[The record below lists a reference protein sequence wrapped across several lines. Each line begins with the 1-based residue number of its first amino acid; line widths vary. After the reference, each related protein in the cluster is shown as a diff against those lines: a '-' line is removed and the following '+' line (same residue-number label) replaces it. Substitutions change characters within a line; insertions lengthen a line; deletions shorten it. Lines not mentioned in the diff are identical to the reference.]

1 MNETIENNNQVQE
14 PSTDEKKKPKGKRAW
29 RILKRILKVTVWL
42 VVTVILLV
50 AAALGC
56 VVWLLTPERL
66 TPIVENIANENLRG
80 EVKLGRVELTVWKTF
95 PQASLDIQ
103 GVEVTT
109 AGFAKAHNLPADADS
124 LLSVGRMRLEL
135 NLARVPLMEFD
146 ITELSIDSLRAYA
159 VSVNDSTANF
169 LQLLPPSTATEDT
182 VSSGLGI
189 LPKVI
194 VRKFSVTRN
203 RGIRYAD
210 VASNMDVTLHTD
222 SLELG
227 YDGPR
232 KGYNLVF
239 TGAVDARLPEFDL
252 SQTIPYAFRGHIGW
266 HTDNPYNLTLS
277 DFKANVASMP
287 VATDLAV
294 NLGDTIV
301 VNSLKVAMGPLRYT
315 DVAEYV
321 PASYMKG
328 FENLTTDFSVTAAL
342 KLVKPFRVGVDA
354 EPSFEAEVQI
364 PECYIQPGKS
374 RDYRIQRF
382 ALDANL
388 AYDADAPGKSRLQL
402 GRCLLQG
409 FGISLD
415 VSGNASD
422 LKGNSLVDTKVT
434 GEVDFGKLVKLIPK
448 KLPVRIAGRMKMNT
462 SLRFHLSDLNV
473 NSFHKIQANGNVDL
487 RNMFYLSPMDSMA
500 VFARTGNIRFG
511 TNSQFK
517 TADNELKNILMAS
530 VSLDSLY
537 AGMPGLRLSMT
548 KASIGAG
555 SLGKA
560 SDLLDTTSITPIGA
574 RIKIGR
580 LNLLSKADSSQIRV
594 VDFESNGSIKR
605 YRDNGKLPLLDFG
618 INFKRIRYSDR
629 MTSLVLREGK
639 IGLLANL
646 KPVRRNLRLQARID
660 SMCHVYPELSRDS
673 VVAIYRSQ
681 QRRLRKGKAVEL
693 SEDEFVDLS
702 LDNEFK
708 RIFRRWN
715 MRGEI
720 SAKRCMLFTPYFPL
734 RNVLKNVDMTFNMDS
749 FNINNLSYNVGRS
762 DMTLSGS
769 VSNIRQTLMGSKR
782 KPLTFTFT
790 ILSDTLD
797 VNQLLSVAYKGSA
810 FAADTLQSAAFNI
823 SSVDDESRLE
833 DMVESSSE
841 SVDTTVRHA
850 IIIPKNIAME
860 LKVRNKYARYSDLDL
875 YDLRSDLLVNKGVL
889 SLRNLAGKTTDGS
902 MNLDMVYATA
912 SRKDIGFGMFM
923 NLRDINVGRF
933 LHMMPDLDTIMP
945 VLKEVDGVINSR
957 LAITTKVDSLM
968 NVMLPTTN
976 AALQIDGKDLVL
988 LDSETF
994 RTLSKLLLFKN
1005 KERNMIDSL
1014 SVEVAAYDSKIDVY
1028 PFILNMDRYKLGIM
1042 GTNDFDMNVNYH
1054 ISILKS
1060 PIPFKF
1066 GVNITGNVDDLK
1078 FKLGKAKL
1086 KENEVARTTAITDST
1101 RLNLYRQMGEVF
1113 RRGAEAALR
1122 NSDMSMYDEKQKR
1135 NLRRKQGNL
1144 EDEKLTHTDSLN
1156 LIQEGVIALP
1166 DSVPATVQP
1175 ENMQTAE
1182 PKEKKEN
1189 EKPRRQRASM
1199 RKQEAIKPE

>member
-1 MNETIENNNQVQE
+1 MKEKIENSNQEQTSE
-14 PSTDEKKKPKGKRAW
+14 QKTKPKGRRAGK
-29 RILKRILKVTVWL
+29 ILKRTLKVTGWL
-42 VVTVILLV
+42 VLAVVLLV

-66 TPIVENIANENLRG
+66 TPIVENLANENLQG
-80 EVKLGRVELTVWKTF
+80 EVKIGRVELTVWETF
-95 PQASLDIQ
+95 PQASLDVQ
-103 GVEVTT
+103 RVEVTT
-109 AGFAKAHNLPADADS
+109 AGFAKANRLPAGSDS

-135 NLARVPLMEFD
+135 NLAKVALMEFD
-146 ITELSIDSLRAYA
+146 ITELSIDSIRANA

-169 LQLLPPSTATEDT
+169 LQLLPPSTTPEDT
-182 VSSGLGI
+182 ASSGLGI
-189 LPKVI
+189 MPKV
-194 VRKFSVTRN
+194 VLRKFSVTNN

-210 VASNMDVTLHTD
+210 VASNMDCTLHTD

-227 YDGPR
+227 YDGQR
-232 KGYNLVF
+232 KGYHIVF
-239 TGAVDARLPEFDL
+239 TGAVDAQLPEYGVE
-252 SQTIPYAFRGHIGW
+252 QTVPYAFRGNIGW
-266 HTDNPYNLTLS
+266 NTDNPYRFSLT
-277 DFKANVASMP
+277 DFNANVASMP
-287 VATDLAV
+287 IAADLSA

-301 VNSLKVAMGPLRYT
+301 VDRMNVAMGPLRYT

-388 AYDADAPGKSRLQL
+388 AYDADSPEKSRLRL

-434 GEVDFGKLVKLIPK
+434 GEVDFGKLVKLMPK
-448 KLPVRIAGRMKMNT
+448 KLPVRIAGRMKLNT
-462 SLRFHLSDLNV
+462 ALRFHLSDLNV
-473 NSFHKIQANGNVDL
+473 NSFHKMQANGEVDL

-500 VFARTGNIRFG
+500 VFARTGKIKFG
-511 TNSQFK
+511 TNSQFLN
-517 TADNELKNILMAS
+517 ANNEMKDILMAS

-605 YRDNGKLPLLDFG
+605 FKDNGKLPLLDFG
-618 INFKRIRYSDR
+618 IGFKRIRYSDR

-639 IGLLANL
+639 IGLLANR
-646 KPVRRNLRLQARID
+646 KPGRRNLRLQARID
-660 SMCHVYPELSRDS
+660 SMCQVYPELSRDS
-673 VVAIYRSQ
+673 VVALYRSQ
-681 QRRLRKGKAVEL
+681 QRKAHKTVEL

-720 SAKRCMLFTPYFPL
+720 KAKRCMLFTPYFPV

-749 FNINNLSYNVGRS
+749 FNINNLGYKVGRS

-782 KPLTFTFT
+782 KPLTFTFS

-833 DMVESSSE
+833 EMVVSSSE
-841 SVDTTVRHA
+841 SADTAVQHA
-850 IIIPKNIAME
+850 IIIPKNIAMD

-875 YDLRSDLLVNKGVL
+875 YDLRSDLMVNKGVL

-902 MNLDMVYATA
+902 MKLDMVYATA

-945 VLKEVDGVINSR
+945 MLKEVDGVINSR

-1005 KERNMIDSL
+1005 KQRNVIDSL

-1078 FKLGKAKL
+1078 FGLGKAKL

-1122 NSDMSMYDEKQKR
+1122 NSDMSMYNEAQKR
-1135 NLRRKQGNL
+1135 NLRKKQGNL
-1144 EDEKLTHTDSLN
+1144 TDEKLTHTDSLN
-1156 LIQEGVIALP
+1156 LIREGVIALP
-1166 DSVPATVQP
+1166 DSVPTVQP
-1175 ENMQTAE
+1175 TEMQNADNTD
-1182 PKEKKEN
+1182 KGEKKEN
-1189 EKPRRQRASM
+1189 EKPKRQKASM
-1199 RKQEAIKPE
+1199 RRQEAVKPE